1 MPDPLDIAHVRVYN
15 VPMNDFESNPFKA
28 LIWIL
33 YLLMGACIVS
43 LAGVLLIALDD
54 WVTFSLLSA

>member
-1 MPDPLDIAHVRVYN
+1 MRVYN
-15 VPMNDFESNPFKA
+15 VPMNDYKSEPFEA
-28 LIWIL
+28 LMWIL
-33 YLLMGACIVS
+33 YLLLGACIVG

>member
-1 MPDPLDIAHVRVYN
+1 
-15 VPMNDFESNPFKA
+15 MNDFESDPFEP

-33 YLLMGACIVS
+33 YLLMGACIVG

-54 WVTFSLLSA
+54 WLTFSLLSA

>member
-1 MPDPLDIAHVRVYN
+1 
-15 VPMNDFESNPFKA
+15 MNDFESNPFKA